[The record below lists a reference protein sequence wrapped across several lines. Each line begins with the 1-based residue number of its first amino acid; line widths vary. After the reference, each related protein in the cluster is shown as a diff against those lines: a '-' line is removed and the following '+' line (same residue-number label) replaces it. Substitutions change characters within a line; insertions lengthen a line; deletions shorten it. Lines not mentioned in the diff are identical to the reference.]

1 MKFLDDKSI
10 VHFREGKLKDSE
22 TILGHI
28 DAYVGRIGGTGE
40 EAQRNGK
47 FIVTDERACFFAKSF
62 FREIFETIPLSMI
75 TSVEASSRLGVST
88 LAMHTSHDDLT
99 VRTIRQKKAF
109 DAIYEIIEENR
120 YNSREAATAE
130 NGTGIHSSL
139 VSEEHFLAKLEKLAN
154 MKEKG
159 LLSEDEFSEF
169 KLRLINSQ

>member
-1 MKFLDDKSI
+1 M
-10 VHFREGKLKDSE
+10 
-22 TILGHI
+22 
-28 DAYVGRIGGTGE
+28 
-40 EAQRNGK
+40 
-47 FIVTDERACFFAKSF
+47 
-62 FREIFETIPLSMI
+62 
-75 TSVEASSRLGVST
+75 
-88 LAMHTSHDDLT
+88 
-99 VRTIRQKKAF
+99 RTIRQKKAF

-159 LLSEDEFSEF
+159 LLSEEEFSEF

>member
-40 EAQRNGK
+40 
-47 FIVTDERACFFAKSF
+47 
-62 FREIFETIPLSMI
+62 LSMI

-159 LLSEDEFSEF
+159 LLSEEEFSEF